1 MKIYL
6 TELEIYGNVY
16 TGPNI
21 IAANLEQAEVAANKN
36 GLVVVGEL
44 ENIVVNDDVSYPT
57 KVETE
62 NKWTIHYWLERKT
75 QDLQEQE

>member
-21 IAANLEQAEVAANKN
+21 IAATLEQAEVAANKN
-36 GLVVVGEL
+36 GLVVVGEI
-44 ENIVVNDDVSYPT
+44 ENIVVNDDISYPT
-57 KVETE
+57 TVEPE
-62 NKWTIHYWLERKT
+62 NKRTIH
-75 QDLQEQE
+75 

>member
-16 TGPNI
+16 AGPNI
-21 IAANLEQAEVAANKN
+21 IAANLEQAEVAADKN

-57 KVETE
+57 KIEPK
-62 NKWTIHYWLERKT
+62 NKRTIH
-75 QDLQEQE
+75 

>member
-21 IAANLEQAEVAANKN
+21 NAANLEQSEVAANKN

-62 NKWTIHYWLERKT
+62 NKRTIH
-75 QDLQEQE
+75 

>member
-21 IAANLEQAEVAANKN
+21 IAANLEQAEVASNKN

-62 NKWTIHYWLERKT
+62 NKRTIH
-75 QDLQEQE
+75 

>member
-21 IAANLEQAEVAANKN
+21 IAANLEKAEVAANKN

-62 NKWTIHYWLERKT
+62 NKRTIH
-75 QDLQEQE
+75 

>member
-1 MKIYL
+1 VKIYL

-16 TGPNI
+16 AGPNI
-21 IAANLEQAEVAANKN
+21 IAATLEQAELAANKN

-57 KVETE
+57 KVQLE
-62 NKWTIHYWLERKT
+62 NKRTIH
-75 QDLQEQE
+75 

>member
-16 TGPNI
+16 TGPII

-62 NKWTIHYWLERKT
+62 NKRTIH
-75 QDLQEQE
+75 

>member
-16 TGPNI
+16 TGTNI

-62 NKWTIHYWLERKT
+62 NKRTIH
-75 QDLQEQE
+75 

>member
-57 KVETE
+57 TVEPE
-62 NKWTIHYWLERKT
+62 SKRTIH
-75 QDLQEQE
+75 

>member
-6 TELEIYGNVY
+6 TELEIYGSVY
-16 TGPNI
+16 AGPNI
-21 IAANLEQAEVAANKN
+21 IAATLEQAELAANKN

-57 KVETE
+57 TVEPE
-62 NKWTIHYWLERKT
+62 NKRKIH
-75 QDLQEQE
+75 

>member
-16 TGPNI
+16 AGPNI

-57 KVETE
+57 KIEPE
-62 NKWTIHYWLERKT
+62 NKRTIH
-75 QDLQEQE
+75 

>member
-1 MKIYL
+1 VKIYL

-16 TGPNI
+16 AGPNI

-57 KVETE
+57 KIEPE
-62 NKWTIHYWLERKT
+62 NKRTIH
-75 QDLQEQE
+75 

>member
-16 TGPNI
+16 SGPNI
-21 IAANLEQAEVAANKN
+21 IAATLEQAELAANKN

-44 ENIVVNDDVSYPT
+44 ENIVVNDDVSYPST
-57 KVETE
+57 VKPES
-62 NKWTIHYWLERKT
+62 KRIIH
-75 QDLQEQE
+75 

>member
-6 TELEIYGNVY
+6 TEL
-16 TGPNI
+16 
-21 IAANLEQAEVAANKN
+21 AEVAANKN

-62 NKWTIHYWLERKT
+62 NKRTIH
-75 QDLQEQE
+75 